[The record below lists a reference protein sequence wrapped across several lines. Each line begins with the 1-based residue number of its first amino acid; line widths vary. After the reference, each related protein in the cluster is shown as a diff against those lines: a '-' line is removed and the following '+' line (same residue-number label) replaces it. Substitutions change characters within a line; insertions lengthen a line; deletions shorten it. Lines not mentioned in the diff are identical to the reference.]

1 MKYSPEALGAFLEAA
16 ALGSFSAAAR
26 KLGKTQ
32 STISTAI
39 ANLEVDLGIILFDRT
54 TRYPTLTEAGSKV
67 LSYVKEIQAASQ
79 RLEEL
84 TIRLAEN
91 IEPRLTMVLSDTYQ
105 LNPDHKLMHE
115 FSTRYPDVELECLD
129 AEGGD
134 VIDLVQSGRAHFGLL
149 VSLPTYPSDISARRL
164 NEKAEMSLYAGRK
177 HPLAQIDE
185 ITTSD
190 LAKERQIYLNTY
202 IGNKNRPKGRAW
214 SASDYLM
221 VLEMA
226 EEGFGWAEL
235 PKSLVKQYGRGRL
248 KELKVDGWPKRIFTD
263 VVWSKNTAPGAAGF
277 WFLDQLIAYSS
288 KEKRAG

>member
-1 MKYSPEALGAFLEAA
+1 MKYSPEALEAFLEAA

-39 ANLEVDLGIILFDRT
+39 ANLEIDLGLILFDRKA
-54 TRYPTLTEAGSKV
+54 RYPALTEAGQKV
-67 LSYVKEIQAASQ
+67 LSYVKEIQAASK

-84 TIRLAEN
+84 TIRLADN

-105 LNPDHKLMHE
+105 LNPDHRLMHE
-115 FSTRYPDVELECLD
+115 FSSRYPDVELECLD

-134 VIDLVQSGRAHFGLL
+134 VIGLVQSGRAHLGLL
-149 VSLPTYPSDISARRL
+149 VSLPAYPSDIAARRL
-164 NEKAEMSLYAGRK
+164 NEKVEMSLYAGRK
-177 HPLAQIDE
+177 HPLSQLNE
-185 ITTSD
+185 ITQAD

-202 IGNKNRPKGRAW
+202 VGMKNRPKGRVW

-248 KELKVDGWPKRIFTD
+248 KELKVTGWPKRIFTD

-277 WFLDQLIAYSS
+277 WFLDQLVADSG